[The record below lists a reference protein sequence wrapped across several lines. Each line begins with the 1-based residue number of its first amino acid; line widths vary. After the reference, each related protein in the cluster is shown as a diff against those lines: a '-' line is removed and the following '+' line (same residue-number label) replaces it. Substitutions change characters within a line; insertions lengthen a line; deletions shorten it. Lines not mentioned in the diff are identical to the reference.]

1 MSSLFVAPLPWS
13 GPHHFCRGWQP
24 QPHRPLLPALA
35 PTYYLSLQQP
45 ERYFYKYNSDYAIL
59 LFKTLRW
66 FSSDLEY
73 DPHSSPA
80 GPSLCRPPASCPLT
94 AQQPPRLPAAPQT
107 TEHIPAAET
116 SLVLRLPSGT
126 LLAFLFTPSLHLGFG
141 LNFTSSNRPLA
152 HPLPHQS
159 WSFSQLYFSS

>member
-1 MSSLFVAPLPWS
+1 M
-13 GPHHFCRGWQP
+13 
-24 QPHRPLLPALA
+24 
-35 PTYYLSLQQP
+35 SLQQP
-45 ERYFYKYNSDYAIL
+45 EGYFHKCNSDYTIL

-66 FSSDLEY
+66 FSSHLEY

-94 AQQPPRLPAAPQT
+94 AQQPHRLPAAPQT
-107 TEHIPAAET
+107 TEHVPAAET

-152 HPLPHQS
+152 HPCPINPDPLPGSISLHS
-159 WSFSQLYFSS
+159 VCPWLIRDVSLSDCYLRTCWWSVDYEGRHIVVVGGV